1 MFSATDAGVVAARTF
16 SFRINENGVIGNGQ
30 TCDQVGDEFNPLTE
44 VNKYGQVNPY
54 QDPARGRI
62 ADITTD
68 ANGDYAEADT
78 DYDSLMQNLSGKDSI
93 IGRSITLTNEDTGA
107 SQCCVIARD
116 VIPEAF

>member
-1 MFSATDAGVVAARTF
+1 MFTATDAGVVAARTF
-16 SFRINENGVIGNGQ
+16 SMRINENGVIGDGQ
-30 TCDQVGDEFNPLTE
+30 TCDQVGDEFNPLSE

-54 QDPARGRI
+54 QDPTRGRF

-68 ANGDYAEADT
+68 TTGNYAEADS
-78 DYDSLMQNLSGKDSI
+78 DYDHLLQNLSGKDSL
-93 IGRSITLTNEDTGA
+93 IGRSITLTNEATGA